1 VRAPARRVTANASV
15 HGLFVTFGLV
25 IAAFFP
31 FLALYLHD
39 RGLSKSQIGLLISV
53 MALARAVA
61 NPVWGHL
68 ADTVIG
74 RLTAL
79 RVGTALTIVTALL
92 LNRVDGLF
100 VIAVLF
106 AIQSAG
112 MIATGPNL
120 DAIALVHLGDER
132 MADYGHVRSWESL
145 SYAAGCLLFGAILQS
160 AGTSWA
166 MPLYAAASAA
176 VLVWSLTLDRD
187 RPVRLE
193 GHGRLGS
200 VGAVFRA
207 APRFAG
213 FLVAVLLVWIGFNA
227 AWNFIALKI
236 QQGGGGPFLVG
247 VGTALGGLVEVLVM
261 RASPRLQRRLGLR
274 HLYAAGCATYAVGF
288 LLWGLVEDPT
298 IVSVL
303 TVLEGAGFSL
313 LFTTAIV
320 IVGRMLPSTLYST
333 GNAMG
338 AMVGFGLGP
347 IVGAGIGG
355 LVYDSVGA
363 VALYVGASCLALAGA
378 VVAWFV
384 LDLPALARTGE
395 RAPSRGPL
403 GG

>member
-1 VRAPARRVTANASV
+1 MGTQLRRVTANASV
-15 HGLFVTFGLV
+15 HGLFVAFGLV

-53 MALARAVA
+53 MALARVVA
-61 NPVWGHL
+61 NPIWGHL

-79 RVGTALTIVTALL
+79 RIGTALTIVTALV
-92 LNRVDGLF
+92 LNRVDGF
-100 VIAVLF
+100 TVIAVLF
-106 AIQSAG
+106 AIQSVG

-132 MADYGHVRSWESL
+132 MSDYGHVRSWESL
-145 SYAAGCLLFGAILQS
+145 SYAAGCLLFGAILES

-166 MPLYAAASAA
+166 MPLYAAASSA
-176 VLVWSLTLDRD
+176 VLLWSLTLHRD
-187 RPVRLE
+187 RPIGHER
-193 GHGRLGS
+193 HGRLGS

-236 QQGGGGPFLVG
+236 QQGGGGPLLVG

-303 TVLEGAGFSL
+303 TVLEGVGFSL

-333 GNAMG
+333 GNAIG
-338 AMVGFGLGP
+338 AMVGFGIGP

-355 LVYDSVGA
+355 LVYDAVGA
-363 VALYVGASCLALAGA
+363 VALYVGASSLALAGA

-384 LDLPALARTGE
+384 LDVPALARPSAAAS
-395 RAPSRGPL
+395 APSAPS
-403 GG
+403 